1 MIDPY
6 FLDRLENWSRA
17 IRSAKKCNT
26 SSMYQVMEVLRQ
38 MHEPDEEETGEDL
51 RKKSSEPRTVDAADA
66 DLLNAAYQSDHL
78 SPGAREY
85 LRLAFGECLP
95 EARCAR
101 AAHQSVTFYRECL
114 EAVVARFQLLWRR
127 TLTSPKIRLKLV
139 QN

>member
-26 SSMYQVMEVLRQ
+26 SSMYRVMEVLRQ
-38 MHEPDEEETGEDL
+38 MHEPDDEETGEDL

-114 EAVVARFQLLWRR
+114 EAVVARFQFIVE
-127 TLTSPKIRLKLV
+127 TYFDKPKDSP
-139 QN
+139 